1 MSCALINHSAFLHN
15 IDMDFFDQADCFNG
29 VHIVSIVMCLGKV
42 ETAPKLAGRVA
53 RVKLDAHT
61 DVKPKH
67 PGKAECNVGGHGKQS
82 NT

>member
-1 MSCALINHSAFLHN
+1 MTWIFLH
-15 IDMDFFDQADCFNG
+15 QADGFNG
-29 VHIVSIVMCLGKV
+29 VHSVSIVMCLGKV
-42 ETAPKLAGRVA
+42 ETARKLAGRVT

-67 PGKAECNVGGHGKQS
+67 QGKAECNVGGPGKHR